1 MSEFRSYKISV
12 VLICLALILAAC
24 APSTQNE
31 SVISTAVAQTV
42 EANQQTLATD
52 TPLPPLPTLPP
63 TLTPGAL
70 TPAAANT
77 PTEGPTLPSAPVSAD
92 CIHATFV
99 SEYPPDQALFKP
111 GDAFTKTWT
120 IRNEGTC
127 TWDTTYKL
135 IFWSGDA
142 MGGATFYYLPQAV
155 PPGSD
160 VSISIPLIAPP
171 VEGIYTGY
179 WRLQTP
185 RNAVF
190 GVGQYS
196 QAIFTTIQV
205 DKRPQREYGVIDV
218 TYDIVRDPATGC
230 PANVN
235 YTVYANIT
243 VNGAVDIAY
252 RWLQKDGNESAIKT
266 LSFTAAGT
274 KTVERSWK
282 VGKGDS
288 SNDRWMQIIVL
299 EPEYMEFTKAVWPNN
314 CP

>member
-1 MSEFRSYKISV
+1 MFELRSYKISV
-12 VLICLALILAAC
+12 VLMCLVLMLAAC

-31 SVISTAVAQTV
+31 SIISTAVAQTV
-42 EANQQTLATD
+42 EANQQASATD

-63 TLTPGAL
+63 TLTP
-70 TPAAANT
+70 AAAADT
-77 PTEGPTLPSAPVSAD
+77 PTAGPTLVSAPGDSD
-92 CIHATFV
+92 CIHAILI
-99 SEYPPDQALFKP
+99 SEYPPDQSLFKP

-142 MGGATFYYLPQAV
+142 MGGASYYFLPQNV
-155 PPGSD
+155 PPGTE

-171 VEGIYTGY
+171 VEGNYTGY

-185 RNAVF
+185 WNAIF

-196 QAIFTTIQV
+196 QAIFTSIQV
-205 DKRPQREYGVIDV
+205 DKRPQRDYGVISV
-218 TYDIVRDPATGC
+218 TYDIVRDPPTGC
-230 PANVN
+230 PTNVN
-235 YTVYANIT
+235 YTVNAYIT
-243 VNGAVDIAY
+243 VNGPVDIAY
-252 RWLQKDGNESAIKT
+252 RWFQKDGNESAIKT

-274 KTVERSWK
+274 KSVSRSWM

-288 SNDRWMQIIVL
+288 PNDRWMQIVVL
-299 EPEYMEFTKAVWPNN
+299 EPQYLEFDKATWPNT

>member
-1 MSEFRSYKISV
+1 MFEFRSYKISV

-31 SVISTAVAQTV
+31 SIISTAVAQTV
-42 EANQQTLATD
+42 EASQQTLPTN

-63 TLTPGAL
+63 MLM
-70 TPAAANT
+70 PAVVDT
-77 PTEGPTLPSAPVSAD
+77 PTSAPTLVSAPPSAD
-92 CIHATFV
+92 CIHAILV
-99 SEYPPDQALFKP
+99 SEYPPDQSLFKP

-135 IFWSGDA
+135 VFWSGDA
-142 MGGATFYYLPQAV
+142 MGGATYYYMPQNV
-155 PPGSD
+155 PPGTE

-171 VEGIYTGY
+171 TEGSYTGY

-185 RNAVF
+185 WNAIF

-196 QAIFTTIQV
+196 QAIFASIQV

-218 TYDIVRDPATGC
+218 TYNIVRDPPTGC
-230 PANVN
+230 PTNVN

-243 VNGAVDIAY
+243 VNGPVDISY
-252 RWLQKDGNESAIKT
+252 RWLQKDGNNSSPKP
-266 LSFTAAGT
+266 LSFSAAGT
-274 KTVERSWK
+274 KTLERSWMI
-282 VGKGDS
+282 GRGDS
-288 SNDRWMQIIVL
+288 TSDRWMQIVVL
-299 EPEYMEFTKAVWPNN
+299 EPQYMEFSKAVWPNN